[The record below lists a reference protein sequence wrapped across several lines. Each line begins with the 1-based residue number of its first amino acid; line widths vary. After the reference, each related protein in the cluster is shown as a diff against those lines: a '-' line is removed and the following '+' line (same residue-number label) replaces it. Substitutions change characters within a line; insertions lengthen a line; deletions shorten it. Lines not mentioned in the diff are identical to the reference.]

1 MLDMITFW
9 VAYGVL
15 MVCWFG
21 FPVYWSFNLVD
32 WWLNNITGGDMK
44 YYLQDKIRNPFL
56 DKLGLMEEKSYRNY
70 LTFKDDGLLGIIT
83 IVPTVVGGIVAAAV
97 ILVTS
102 IEEKGHSLHT
112 FTVFLSEFATE
123 HLSLPI
129 LIIFILVVMNGLLK
143 KLYKFGK
150 KAKTAIDKLD
160 NQ

>member
-1 MLDMITFW
+1 MIS
-9 VAYGVL
+9 V
-15 MVCWFG
+15 
-21 FPVYWSFNLVD
+21 
-32 WWLNNITGGDMK
+32 
-44 YYLQDKIRNPFL
+44 RFL
-56 DKLGLMEEKSYRNY
+56 
-70 LTFKDDGLLGIIT
+70 LTFKNESLLGVIT
-83 IVPTVVGGIVAAAV
+83 IIPTVVGGIVAATV

-129 LIIFILVVMNGLLK
+129 LIIFILVVVNGLLK